1 MNTSA
6 FNTTLRS
13 ADLGLRY
20 WEDRRRDRGL
30 PSRADIDPLDI
41 PDLLPQVFLVDVAR
55 APLDFRY
62 RLVGTQIVRHSA
74 ADYTGKSLNE
84 LPEQCP
90 PSRIWSLFQRVV
102 EERRPFSAEIPYV
115 HIPGKSVEMQA
126 MPLSDDGTT
135 VNMIFGMVHFDPSL
149 ALPRTMLP
157 NHNHVAF

>member
-6 FNTTLRS
+6 FQTNTRS

-20 WEDRRRDRGL
+20 WEERRRDRSM

-41 PDLLPQVFLVDVAR
+41 PDLLPQVFLVNVSRD
-55 APLDFRY
+55 PLEFRY
-62 RLVGTQIVRHSA
+62 RLLGTQIVRHSA
-74 ADYTGKSLNE
+74 ADYTGKSLHD

-102 EERRPFSAEIPYV
+102 EECRPFSARVPYIYV
-115 HIPGKSVEMQA
+115 PGKFVEMLA
-126 MPLSDDGTT
+126 TPLSDDGTN
-135 VNMIFGMVHFDPSL
+135 VNMLFGMVQFDPSL

-157 NHNHVAF
+157 NRTQMAF

>member
-1 MNTSA
+1 MNTST
-6 FNTTLRS
+6 FQTNMRG

-20 WEDRRRDRGL
+20 WEERRRDRGL

-41 PDLLPQVFLVDVAR
+41 PDLLPQVFLVNVTR

-62 RLVGTQIVRHSA
+62 RLLGTQIVRHSA
-74 ADYTGKSLNE
+74 ADYTGKSLRD

-102 EERRPFSAEIPYV
+102 EERRPWSAEVPYV
-115 HIPGKSVEMQA
+115 YIPGKFVEMLA
-126 MPLSDDGTT
+126 TPLSDDGTQ
-135 VNMIFGMVHFDPSL
+135 VNMIFGVVQFDPSL

-157 NHNHVAF
+157 NRNQMAF